1 MQHTLLKQQN
11 PNSRIASLLGKI
23 LLQHGLALLQPAGT
37 YTLAQI
43 QFTYYH
49 RPYLPES
56 NIDFNLSHSGKY
68 VICALSDTTRLG
80 IDIEQI
86 KPVNM
91 DHFTD
96 FMTPE
101 EIEAIN
107 AAPEPVI
114 AFYKYWTQKESI
126 LKANGKG
133 LHIPLNE
140 FSVADNQATL
150 ENQHWYIQEL
160 SVDEAY
166 ICHIATNTPSPV
178 ISIQYQQL

>member
-1 MQHTLLKQQN
+1 M
-11 PNSRIASLLGKI
+11 ASLVGKI
-23 LLQHGLALLQPAGT
+23 LLQQGLALLQPAGS

-43 QFTYYH
+43 QFTPYH

-56 NIDFNLSHSGKY
+56 CIDFNLSHSGNY

-80 IDIEQI
+80 IDIEQM

-91 DHFTD
+91 EHFTD

-101 EIEAIN
+101 EIAAIN
-107 AAPEPVI
+107 TAPQPVI
-114 AFYKYWTQKESI
+114 AFYKYWTKKESI

-140 FSVADNQATL
+140 FSVTDNQATL
-150 ENQHWYIQEL
+150 ENQHWHIQEIA
-160 SVDEAY
+160 VDKEY
-166 ICHIATNTPSPV
+166 ICHIATDTPSPD
-178 ISIQYQQL
+178 IRLRYQQLQ